1 MLEIFTYIGL
11 AIVAFG
17 VIFGLTA
24 LCGWLGEDYDHTLRW
39 ALSCLIAAGLAAAL
53 VMTNIP

>member
-24 LCGWLGEDYDHTLRW
+24 LCGWMTDDDDYILRW
-39 ALSCLIAAGLAAAL
+39 ILSSLIAAGLAVAL
-53 VMTNIP
+53 VMTNVS